1 VPPDE
6 EIRRLYGLPLERFTP
21 ERNELAKS
29 LRGEGE
35 RDAAAEVAGLKK
47 PSLPAWAVNQL
58 VRERTPQLEDLWKA
72 ADRLREAHAGRGDF
86 TAAVE
91 AEREAL
97 DRLTDS
103 ARELLARAGH
113 AASDA
118 TLQRVRGTLQAAAGD
133 PETRSAVEQGQLVEP
148 VEPTGFG
155 ALAGLSPAP
164 RARAP
169 RRDDRKEKEERRRRI
184 REAEAALR
192 EARARAERLRRETE
206 KAEAEVEA
214 AEQELRRAK
223 GD

>member
-21 ERNELAKS
+21 ERTELVKRLKA
-29 LRGEGE
+29 EGE
-35 RDAAAEVAGLKK
+35 PDAAEVAGLRK

-72 ADRLREAHAGRGDF
+72 ADKLREAHAGRGDF
-86 TAAVE
+86 AAALE
-91 AEREAL
+91 AERGAL
-97 DRLTDS
+97 DRLAAS
-103 ARELLARAGH
+103 ARELLERRGH
-113 AASDA
+113 AATDA
-118 TLQRVRGTLQAAAGD
+118 TLQRVRGTLQAAAAD
-133 PETRSAVEQGQLVEP
+133 PETRSAVEQGRLVEP

-155 ALAGLSPAP
+155 ALAGLAPAP
-164 RARAP
+164 RRAP
-169 RRDDRKEKEERRRRI
+169 KRDDRKEKEERRRRI
-184 REAEAALR
+184 REAETALR
-192 EARARAERLRRETE
+192 EAQRRAEQLRREVE